1 MLGERRSG
9 IICDPGVMMMTC
21 LRLSLVLLGLVL
33 GQQAAAAAE
42 IVSYAIVRD
51 DATLRVQGK
60 NIRLYGVYVVDNRPF
75 CDTTFRPARCKTRA
89 AVALDSK
96 IQGFVRCIP
105 QAQHRDRSISAFCYV
120 DGNGMFDPPV
130 DLGAYLIREGWAVAL
145 PQAPFAYHTYQEI
158 AKVNR
163 RGVWGFQADQIIR

>member
-1 MLGERRSG
+1 MGFG
-9 IICDPGVMMMTC
+9 CNMMISV
-21 LRLSLVLLGLVL
+21 RLLLVLLGLVL
-33 GQQAAAAAE
+33 GQQAAAE
-42 IVSYAIVRD
+42 IMSYAIVRD

-60 NIRLYGVYVVDNRPF
+60 DIRLHGVFVVDNRPF

-89 AVALDSK
+89 AVALASR
-96 IQGFVRCIP
+96 IQGFVRCLP
-105 QAQHRDRSISAFCYV
+105 QAQHRDGTISAICYV
-120 DGNGMFDPPV
+120 DGSGIFDPPI

-145 PQAPFAYHTYQEI
+145 PEAPFAYHTYQEI

>member
-1 MLGERRSG
+1 MMQWARLML
-9 IICDPGVMMMTC
+9 
-21 LRLSLVLLGLVL
+21 LLLAIVL

-42 IVSYAIVRD
+42 IVSYAIVKD

-75 CDTTFRPARCKTRA
+75 CDPRSGRRA
-89 AVALDSK
+89 ARRAPPWRWTSK

-105 QAQHRDRSISAFCYV
+105 QARHRDRSISAFCYV